1 MKNLLLP
8 GTERGTK
15 RSNKG
20 YCLLTKEFASQNP
33 RPLGGPQWKQLN
45 RQRWAYL
52 MPDFCRIF
60 LPIRN
65 PEPGA
70 AEWVRINGSRTYA
83 YQTPLITRKSLRNQ
97 MGSNYAETRNFVT
110 RFKQSQNHEA
120 LSGTRP

>member
-1 MKNLLLP
+1 MP

-15 RSNKG
+15 RSNRG
-20 YCLLTKEFASQNP
+20 YCLLTIEFASQIP
-33 RPLGGPQWKQLN
+33 RPIGGPQWKQLN
-45 RQRWAYL
+45 RQRWVYL
-52 MPDFCRIF
+52 TPDFCRIF

-65 PEPGA
+65 PGPGA
-70 AEWVRINGSRTYA
+70 AEWVRINGSRTHA
-83 YQTPLITRKSLRNQ
+83 YHTPLITWKSLRNQ